1 MATLHPASILMEG
14 VSEDATLRWLI
25 LKNKV
30 KENEMVKTHTMYSL
44 LPSLMP
50 LLMKPLKQCT
60 HDVNLLKTL
69 DARKSQ
75 KNEEVV
81 KSFFFT

>member
-30 KENEMVKTHTMYSL
+30 KENEIFVAQFNAALNETVETMY
-44 LPSLMP
+44 
-50 LLMKPLKQCT
+50 
-60 HDVNLLKTL
+60 
-69 DARKSQ
+69 A
-75 KNEEVV
+75 
-81 KSFFFT
+81 